1 MTANHFIFFVEEQS
15 MEVFL
20 GGVLPRMLPENC
32 THRIQGFS
40 GKSDLLKKLENRL
53 RAYRRWLPSDHRIVV
68 LVDQDN
74 DNCHELKNRLNEAAG
89 RAGFRSLRTG
99 SKHRMIVNRIVVEEL
114 EAWYFGDWEAVR
126 DAYPRVSDRVPR
138 KARYRDPDAIR
149 NTWEAFEAIMQ
160 RSGYFKSGL
169 SKIEAA
175 RQIGARLDP
184 QRCRSRSFC
193 AFRDAIRAAVA

>member
-1 MTANHFIFFVEEQS
+1 

-20 GGVLPRMLPENC
+20 EGLLPRLLPENC
-32 THRIQGFS
+32 THWIQGFS
-40 GKSDLLKKLENRL
+40 GKRNLLKKLESRL
-53 RAYRRWLPSDHRIVV
+53 QGYRRWLPPDNRVVV
-68 LVDQDN
+68 LIDQD
-74 DNCHELKNRLNEAAG
+74 DDDCHDLKRRLNEVAAK
-89 RAGFRSLRTG
+89 AGFRVSRSGDPDRKIL
-99 SKHRMIVNRIVVEEL
+99 NRIVIEEL

-126 DAYPRVSDRVPR
+126 AAYPRVPERVPR

-149 NTWEAFEAIMQ
+149 HTWEAFEAVLQ
-160 RSGYFKSGL
+160 KSGYFRDGL

-193 AFRDAIRAAVA
+193 AFRDAIQAAVA